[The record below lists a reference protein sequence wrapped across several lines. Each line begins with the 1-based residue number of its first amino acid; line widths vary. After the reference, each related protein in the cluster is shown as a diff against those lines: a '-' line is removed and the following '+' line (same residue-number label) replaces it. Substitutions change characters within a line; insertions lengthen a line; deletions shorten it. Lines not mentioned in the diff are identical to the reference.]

1 MPGPDAGLGK
11 RRAES
16 VSGRVVFPV
25 ALTPTVAFDAD
36 SRMVRSHATAEKS
49 GNDDG
54 TAPAFGGKYFKTL
67 WFDDNLNGKIGGDGA
82 ADRAESV
89 SGIASANALHDL
101 HDQNAAEGNIEPIW
115 ESLTDDDGDPN
126 AGDLGEVDMMHDADD
141 TDTDDD
147 ETATDDNLVH
157 PDGLGDNYPGGDN
170 DGGTICDATWTI
182 TREVLFAD
190 GTFGCTATRPGRRG
204 GVGRR
209 PALPSGGVAGHGA
222 AARIGCNAA
231 VQASGGRLPAVAGR
245 RAGWGS

>member
-1 MPGPDAGLGK
+1 
-11 RRAES
+11 
-16 VSGRVVFPV
+16 
-25 ALTPTVAFDAD
+25 
-36 SRMVRSHATAEKS
+36 MVRSHATAEKS

-67 WFDDNLNGKIGGDGA
+67 GFDDNLNGKIGGDGA

-89 SGIASANALHDL
+89 SGIASANAMHDL
-101 HDQNAAEGNIEPIW
+101 HDQNAAEGNIEAIW

-157 PDGLGDNYPGGDN
+157 LDGLGDNYPAGDNFGDSVRECTEADGGDN
-170 DGGTICDATWTI
+170 DDGTICDATWTI

-190 GTFGCTATRPGRRG
+190 GTFGCTATRPVTITCTWDADGSIAQGRNAIPQNLPPPPTWTTSSSARRSKDLRLLRFVRSESNGNPGAIRLRG
-204 GVGRR
+204 SS
-209 PALPSGGVAGHGA
+209 L
-222 AARIGCNAA
+222 ARTH
-231 VQASGGRLPAVAGR
+231 
-245 RAGWGS
+245 